1 MSEAPFLTV
10 AEVKQEV
17 DRIFRRPHRSRT
29 VALFGR
35 GEAADFE
42 LDGDP
47 WRVVPTRCE
56 LDLRESLPRPEDT
69 SAVGR
74 VYLVDWTADVLPL
87 DVACRLA
94 GGRLYHVAR
103 DARLA
108 ALFGARQVE
117 RGLASSALAKV
128 LLSGTVPVLR
138 KVQGLQLSRDD
149 AWMAGLEQRLRLQE
163 PALASP
169 GALLAWANH
178 QDGGP
183 AFVRACDGDDLWR
196 NARRELHDW
205 LRSRMGESGRVV
217 WLAWEA
223 GLAGRLLEVL
233 PLLSAAREAGD
244 AFLAGQLAGQL
255 SAWLG
260 ELAGEVRGQEIALVA
275 PEVIDA
281 ALPSERAPRLRVL
294 QRSQDLAIGAGLGA
308 LAARSALLPGGYVA
322 REQAAAAATERFLA
336 APGVESVRVVVEAFE
351 DVAAHALDP
360 LLQPDSATQEAR
372 RSIARLALWLSSRPP
387 PGPPGTRWQ
396 PAVDL
401 ARRYAEEGGHLE
413 WARQQVRG
421 LRGVEPSLLAAGR
434 AVDAAVAEAMRA
446 DHRAFAEAYVAWLDA
461 GRPSMG
467 ALPIDHVGKDVIAP
481 FLKENPRRK
490 LLVVLMDGM
499 SQAAAVQLLTRLT
512 TARRWGPIAWR
523 RPGWHGALPLPP
535 VLAVAPTLTE
545 LSRGA
550 FFAGRTDARFYD
562 EGTGKDPTRWQQH
575 RAVADLLGE
584 DAPPLFMRAD
594 LLSGHDLD
602 RPIRDAVR
610 GDARAVAVVVNAVD
624 EDLKSSVQ
632 VTKDY
637 SLVPVLPLEALLS
650 AAEEGER
657 AVLLVADHGHVLGDG
672 ASTQP
677 GRLGDG
683 RPGGARWRALSSG
696 ESAEPEEV
704 VLPRSAW
711 TPRGYER
718 TAVLWDPAVVN
729 RSPSYG
735 EHGGLSLSEAVA
747 PALLIAP
754 DWLERAV
761 PDDAGLAVRSLPVP
775 SWWDLRMPR
784 TSSRAAESGPAPT
797 PERPQQTLFALP
809 PSTPEPP
816 RPAPSAPL
824 VEALRQSAIFRAQVE
839 GQPVAEVERVLAW
852 LGALAQGGGAL
863 PTSEFAAAAGVRAHQ
878 VGGAVARMGI
888 LNADGF
894 AMVEYD
900 HVGRRVVLHRS
911 RLAQHYGVSE

>member
-1 MSEAPFLTV
+1 MSEAPFLTL

-35 GEAADFE
+35 GEPASFA
-42 LDGDP
+42 LDGEP

-56 LDLRESLPRPEDT
+56 LDLRESLPRPEDRT
-69 SAVGR
+69 AVGR
-74 VYLVDWTADVLPL
+74 VILVDWTAEVLPL
-87 DVACRLA
+87 DVSCRLA

-117 RGLASSALAKV
+117 PGLAATALAKV
-128 LLSGTVPVLR
+128 LLSGNIPTPR
-138 KVQGLQLSRDD
+138 KVQGLRLTRAD
-149 AWMAGLEQRLRLQE
+149 AWLALLDHRLRLPE
-163 PALASP
+163 EALASS
-169 GALLAWANH
+169 GALLAWASRSE
-178 QDGGP
+178 GGV
-183 AFVRACDGDDLWR
+183 AFVRSCEADDLWR
-196 NARRELHDW
+196 NARRELQDW
-205 LRSRMGESGRVV
+205 LRSALGEPALVI
-217 WLAWEA
+217 WQAWEA
-223 GLAGRLLEVL
+223 GLADRLLDVL
-233 PLLSAAREAGD
+233 PLLAAARQAGD

-260 ELAGEVRGQEIALVA
+260 ALAGAVRNQESALVDA
-275 PEVIDA
+275 ELVDA
-281 ALPSERAPRLRVL
+281 ALPPERRARLAL
-294 QRSQDLAIGAGLGA
+294 LERSQALATTAGLGA
-308 LAARSALLPGGYVA
+308 LAALSELLPGGHAA
-322 REQAAAAATERFLA
+322 REQSAAAATEAFLTAPSAEA
-336 APGVESVRVVVEAFE
+336 ARAVVDAFE
-351 DVAAHALDP
+351 AIARHTLDP
-360 LLQPDSATQEAR
+360 LLRPDSATREAR
-372 RSIARLALWLSSRPP
+372 RSIARLVSWLSSRPP
-387 PGPPGTRWQ
+387 KGPPGTRWQ

-421 LRGVEPSLLAAGR
+421 LRGVEPTLLAAGR
-434 AVDAAVAEAMRA
+434 ATDAAVAAAQREE
-446 DHRAFAEAYVAWLDA
+446 HRAFAEAFVAWAEA

-467 ALPIDHVGKDVIAP
+467 ALPIDHVGKDIIAP

-499 SQAAAVQLLTRLT
+499 SQAACVQLLTRLG
-512 TARRWGPIAWR
+512 AVKRWGPIAWR
-523 RPGWHGALPLPP
+523 RPGWYGALPLPP

-550 FFAGRTDARFYD
+550 FFAGKTNARFYD
-562 EGTGKDPTRWQQH
+562 EGTGKDPKRWREH

-584 DAPPLFMRAD
+584 DTPPLFMRAD
-594 LLSGHDLD
+594 LLSGHDLA

-610 GDARAVAVVVNAVD
+610 GDCRAVAVVVNAVD

-637 SLVPVLPLEALLS
+637 SQTAVLPLEALLS

-672 ASTQP
+672 ATTRP
-677 GRLGDG
+677 GRLGGD

-696 ESAEPEEV
+696 ESPEPEEV

-711 TPRGYER
+711 TPRGFER

-735 EHGGLSLSEAVA
+735 EHGGLSLSETVA
-747 PALLIAP
+747 PVLLIAP

-761 PDDAGLAVRSLPVP
+761 PDDAGLAVRSLPAP
-775 SWWDLRMPR
+775 AWWELRVPR
-784 TSSRAAESGPAPT
+784 TARPTAECTPTPAPA
-797 PERPQQTLFALP
+797 RPQQTLFTP
-809 PSTPEPP
+809 PPTAREAP
-816 RPAPSAPL
+816 RLAPTSPL
-824 VEALRQSAIFRAQVE
+824 VEALRHSAIFRAQVE

-852 LGALAQGGGAL
+852 LGALAQGGDAL
-863 PTSEFAAAAGVRAHQ
+863 PTGDFATAAGVRPHQ

-894 AMVEYD
+894 AMVEHD

-911 RLAQHYGVSE
+911 RLSQHYGVDA